1 MRFLTE
7 QDFSTGV
14 NAQILNQII
23 CGEVSRLDDAE
34 NIALSHIRSK
44 LGDRYNLVR
53 ELSLSGEARNRNLIR
68 WALAIAIYHLYNT
81 VPDLESPER
90 VRQNHSDT
98 LKEIAAI
105 SSGKEGTD
113 LVKLTEASGKKKTR
127 FRWGSKPRRSH
138 NPFN

>member
-7 QDFSTGV
+7 QDFSAGV
-14 NAQILNQII
+14 NTQILNQII
-23 CGEVSRLDDAE
+23 CGETFRLEDAE

-44 LGDRYNLVR
+44 LGERYNLVR

-68 WALAIAIYHLYNT
+68 WTLAIAIYHLYNT

-90 VRQNHSDT
+90 VRQNYSDA

-113 LVKLTEASGKKKTR
+113 LVKLTETSGQKKTR

>member
-7 QDFSTGV
+7 QDFLTGV
-14 NAQILNQII
+14 NVQILKQII
-23 CGEVSRLDDAE
+23 NGEAFRLDDAE
-34 NIALSHIRSK
+34 NIALSHICSK

-68 WALAIAIYHLYNT
+68 WALAISIYHLYNT

-90 VRQNHSDT
+90 VRQNYSDT

-113 LVKLTEASGKKKTR
+113 LIKLTEPSGQKKTR

>member
-1 MRFLTE
+1 MRFLTK
-7 QDFSTGV
+7 QDFSAGV

-23 CGEVSRLDDAE
+23 CGEVFRLDDAE
-34 NIALSHIRSK
+34 NISLSHIHSK
-44 LGDRYNLVR
+44 LGERYNLLR

-90 VRQNHSDT
+90 VRQNYSDT

-105 SSGKEGTD
+105 SSGKEATD
-113 LVKLTEASGKKKTR
+113 LVKLTEASGQKKTR